1 MLPAFQINNFRPWT
15 PLPTKPFPPHRTL
28 TACSPRIQ
36 SPPSPEPY
44 HVPPPSTLPLLKHHL
59 PARPPP
65 EVCVHVSANTQL
77 ESEQSSFLEKSG
89 NGAASQSNSVPHAP
103 ALDLIHHC
111 DPQDTAGTLAEPPG
125 VQGDYRA
132 RDLPSPSTS
141 GSADSLEEFLRLPDV
156 PHDDIPVDPLLLADL
171 GPWKPDDL
179 QLLETPVD
187 GLINPD
193 TTGQY
198 PEPPEIL
205 HSPTNPSGD
214 PGERDGI

>member
-1 MLPAFQINNFRPWT
+1 MVR
-15 PLPTKPFPPHRTL
+15 H
-28 TACSPRIQ
+28 
-36 SPPSPEPY
+36 
-44 HVPPPSTLPLLKHHL
+44 LK
-59 PARPPP
+59 
-65 EVCVHVSANTQL
+65 
-77 ESEQSSFLEKSG
+77 
-89 NGAASQSNSVPHAP
+89 
-103 ALDLIHHC
+103 
-111 DPQDTAGTLAEPPG
+111 DTAGTLAKPPG

-141 GSADSLEEFLRLPDV
+141 GSADSLEEFLRLPDA

-214 PGERDGI
+214 PGERDGIQKSRYDCQHVHPSSPSTDPDQPFPGIHRKHQIMRESRSYKQKTRKSDSRIRKLLRVRSMLIPREDSFPALRSQFLCLSLNDRLQFLS